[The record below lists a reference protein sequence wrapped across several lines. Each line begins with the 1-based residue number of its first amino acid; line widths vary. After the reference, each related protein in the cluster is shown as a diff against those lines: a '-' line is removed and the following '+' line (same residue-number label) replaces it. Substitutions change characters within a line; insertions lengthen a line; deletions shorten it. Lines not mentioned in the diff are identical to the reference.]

1 MPTYVAFLRAV
12 NVGGRFVR
20 MADLRRTLEDAGFDE
35 VETHI
40 QSGNVL
46 VRSRHRSTTT
56 AARRMSG
63 VLGEWAGF
71 DIPCIVRTPEQVRAL
86 VGEADAVPPMLPGEG
101 KRYLAVADGDVSEEA
116 RAVFASW
123 DREGEA
129 ARALSGAVLA
139 ELSVDFHRS
148 TLTNARVERITG
160 LTTTWRAL
168 DVVRAVDQ
176 RWGER

>member
-20 MADLRRTLEDAGFDE
+20 MAELRRTLEDAGFDE

-71 DIPCIVRTPEQVRAL
+71 DIPCIVRTPDQVRAL

-101 KRYLAVADGDVSEEA
+101 KRYLAVADGDMSEEA
-116 RAVFASW
+116 RRSSPRGTARGRRRGPSAVRCSP
-123 DREGEA
+123 
-129 ARALSGAVLA
+129 SC
-139 ELSVDFHRS
+139 RS
-148 TLTNARVERITG
+148 TSTA
-160 LTTTWRAL
+160 AP
-168 DVVRAVDQ
+168 
-176 RWGER
+176 